1 MTASLSASRCARS
14 RTGTLQSVGGD
25 DRTVWTVGQD
35 TSGRRRLPVSAAAA
49 ELGTTVDALR
59 KRVQRGTIEHERDD
73 EGHVWILLDTVRP
86 RQDTDQ
92 DTVRPQSERDE
103 LISELR
109 AHNATLREQLKAERQ
124 GHAEARRLLLRAL
137 ERIPPAIEAP
147 ESPESPV
154 RSDTPPDAAT
164 EAQEATERQEERKGW
179 LRRFFG
185 L

>member
-1 MTASLSASRCARS
+1 
-14 RTGTLQSVGGD
+14 
-25 DRTVWTVGQD
+25 
-35 TSGRRRLPVSAAAA
+35 VSAAAA

-92 DTVRPQSERDE
+92 DTDRPQSERDE

-109 AHNATLREQLKAERQ
+109 AHNATLQEQLEAERQ

-154 RSDTPPDAAT
+154 PTEIPTDASGG
-164 EAQEATERQEERKGW
+164 AQEPDTRPWWQRW
-179 LRRFFG
+179 FG
-185 L
+185 SVDR

>member
-1 MTASLSASRCARS
+1 
-14 RTGTLQSVGGD
+14 V
-25 DRTVWTVGQD
+25 
-35 TSGRRRLPVSAAAA
+35 PVSAAAA

-92 DTVRPQSERDE
+92 DTVRPQSEHDE

-109 AHNATLREQLKAERQ
+109 AHNATLREQLEAERQ

-147 ESPESPV
+147 ESPEP
-154 RSDTPPDAAT
+154 RSSSATPPDAGA
-164 EAQEATERQEERKGW
+164 EAQEASETPDTRPWWQRW
-179 LRRFFG
+179 FG
-185 L
+185 SVDR